1 MADTDT
7 LLTDAEI
14 MALKPDP
21 QPKPAEDKPPEE
33 KKTKYYGDV
42 PNYED
47 LPFKPNG
54 TKGTVHARSKNGP
67 PLDADGNLIKKT
79 QKQKDEDNIRK
90 GREILDQIAKDKAAF
105 DAKVAAEAAA
115 EKARRDVIG
124 IRDMVGVDVGI
135 KLETPIGGPSSDPKT
150 IGRPETPGEG
160 DVSVGGTIDIGK
172 IFGKKEGLKV
182 TAKVRANLQNVAKK
196 ADLSEETQKSIDE
209 KMKALEKAGVKVDEV
224 KAEGAKIRDTA
235 AQMGLEGKSPA
246 EINAYATA
254 AYADLARKYGAEA
267 AEFAVW
273 GLNGKPKE

>member
-1 MADTDT
+1 MADTP
-7 LLTDAEI
+7 LTDAEV

-21 QPKPAEDKPPEE
+21 QPKPAEE
-33 KKTKYYGDV
+33 KKTTYGDGTS
-42 PNYED
+42 YED
-47 LPFKPNG
+47 MPVKPNG
-54 TKGTVHARSKNGP
+54 TKGTVHARSKDGP

-79 QKQKDEDNIRK
+79 QKQKDEENRKK
-90 GREILDQIAKDKAAF
+90 GREILDQMAKQREELAA
-105 DAKVAAEAAA
+105 KEAAA
-115 EKARRDVIG
+115 LAAKKAERDAIG
-124 IRDMVGVDVGI
+124 IRDMVGIDIGF

-160 DVSVGGTIDIGK
+160 DVSIGGTIDIGK
-172 IFGKKEGLKV
+172 MLGKQEGLKV
-182 TAKVRANLQNVAKK
+182 TAKVRANLLKAAKK

-209 KMKALEKAGVKVDEV
+209 KTKALEKAGVKVDEV

-273 GLNGKPKE
+273 GPKGKPKE